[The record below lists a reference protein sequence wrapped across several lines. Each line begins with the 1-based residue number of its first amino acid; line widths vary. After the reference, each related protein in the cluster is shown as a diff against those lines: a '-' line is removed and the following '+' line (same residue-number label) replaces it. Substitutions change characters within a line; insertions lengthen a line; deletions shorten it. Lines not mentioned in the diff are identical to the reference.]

1 MMEDEE
7 DFMDDESLNSF
18 FADIF
23 NDALACTHTH
33 FCNPPAGPDLSH
45 SHSCFHLH
53 TKILPDEPK
62 TTTEVKRPGNRD
74 AVRKYR
80 QKKKARAESLE
91 DEVKKL
97 RIINQQLINKLQG
110 KAALEQEV
118 ARLRSVLTNIK
129 GRIKDEIGSFPYPKS
144 IDCNNGVSQNTSSS
158 NSDEA
163 YDVSQCK
170 RDLQCGDQV
179 QCLYPELD
187 DNCVGEAYGNGLHIE
202 GFRPCDLGYVPCAG
216 IKDGST
222 PPAKKRKERL
232 QTNARDN

>member
-1 MMEDEE
+1 MDEE
-7 DFMDDESLNSF
+7 DFMDDQSLSSF
-18 FADIF
+18 FDDIF
-23 NDALACTHTH
+23 NDTLACTHTH

-53 TKILPDEPK
+53 TKILPDEPQS
-62 TTTEVKRPGNRD
+62 TTEAKRPGNRD

-80 QKKKARAESLE
+80 QKKKARAKSLE

-97 RIINQQLINKLQG
+97 RVLNQQLINKLQG

-129 GRIKDEIGSFPYPKS
+129 GRSKDEIGSFPYPKS
-144 IDCNNGVSQNTSSS
+144 INGTDGNLLNMSPS

-170 RDLQCGDQV
+170 RGLQCGDQV
-179 QCLYPELD
+179 QCVHPGLD
-187 DNCVGEAYGNGLHIE
+187 DNCVGEASGNEIHHIE
-202 GFRPCDLGYVPCAG
+202 GFRPCDVGYVPCAAS
-216 IKDGST
+216 KELLTS
-222 PPAKKRKERL
+222 AKKRKGKI
-232 QTNARDN
+232 TNKCSNN